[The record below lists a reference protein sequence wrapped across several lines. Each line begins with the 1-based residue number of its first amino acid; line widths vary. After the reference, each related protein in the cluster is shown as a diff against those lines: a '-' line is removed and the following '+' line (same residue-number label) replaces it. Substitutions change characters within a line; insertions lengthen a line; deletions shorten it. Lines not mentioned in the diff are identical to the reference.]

1 MLSWILSPAS
11 CAVIGLA
18 SLLFLFNF
26 LHSPL
31 NYKCQMQKLWGIK
44 NNNSE
49 KFSRKSV
56 MRKKEKQHCIK
67 SMEKKLTSSDHF
79 KLEGT
84 VILKYFKVKLFLFC
98 TNGSFQLR
106 NVYLK
111 VLKEC
116 KETCLPCSG
125 VVAFGNTFTLIALQH
140 FVNVDFLTQVI
151 LNEYVC

>member
-1 MLSWILSPAS
+1 
-11 CAVIGLA
+11 
-18 SLLFLFNF
+18 
-26 LHSPL
+26 
-31 NYKCQMQKLWGIK
+31 MQKLWKKKI
-44 NNNSE
+44 NNSE

-56 MRKKEKQHCIK
+56 TRRKKKETTLYKIY
-67 SMEKKLTSSDHF
+67 EKLTSSDHF